1 MKWYKIAGTATVV
14 LLVAMIIR
22 IAYVNLTYP
31 YAGMRQI
38 KEGNEIKGNKY
49 TIEISEADVYSK
61 SGWLKKI
68 EGFQVAREEEANNV
82 QYYKAANK
90 DKIPDYYVGYNP
102 QDDYEVVELNVKIK
116 NTTGED
122 LKISLKKIITLARE
136 MNSQSEF
143 MDSYYTDQINEKL
156 SGSKF
161 KGMLK
166 EGEEV
171 SVKLI
176 FICDSSVDEMYAESI
191 ELGNNQ
197 IMKLDLTR
205 K

>member
-22 IAYVNLTYP
+22 IVYVNLTYP

>member
-1 MKWYKIAGTATVV
+1 MKWYKIAGTAAVV
-14 LLVAMIIR
+14 LLAAMIIR

-197 IMKLDLTR
+197 IMKLNLTR

>member
-14 LLVAMIIR
+14 LLAAMIIR

-68 EGFQVAREEEANNV
+68 DGFQVAREEDANNV

>member
-14 LLVAMIIR
+14 LLAAMIIR

-102 QDDYEVVELNVKIK
+102 QDDYEVVELNVKIR

>member
-102 QDDYEVVELNVKIK
+102 QDDYEVVELNVKIR

>member
-14 LLVAMIIR
+14 LLAAMIIR

>member
-1 MKWYKIAGTATVV
+1 MKWYKIAGTAAVV
-14 LLVAMIIR
+14 LLAAMIIR

-176 FICDSSVDEMYAESI
+176 FICDRSVDELYAESI